1 MSSTYVIRW
10 KSKVNGRAGRG
21 TKQFDRVEAERLA
34 QELNREYP
42 QIEHEVIKW
51 PSRTAR
57 MRRRR
62 KKIRP
67 WRWPNDCERNREP
80 QASGRAPLAARR
92 LSSNSRVVDWQDKKP
107 SQVPAPNPMP

>member
-21 TKQFDRVEAERLA
+21 TKQFERVEAERLA

-51 PSRTAR
+51 TPQMVQQNGAPEKEEKEDPS
-57 MRRRR
+57 
-62 KKIRP
+62 
-67 WRWPNDCERNREP
+67 
-80 QASGRAPLAARR
+80 LA
-92 LSSNSRVVDWQDKKP
+92 LP
-107 SQVPAPNPMP
+107 E